1 MIQTWGLSPDDG
13 SPDPCV
19 SHSLY
24 KILHCQGFP
33 RYFVFD
39 LYSQPGWGRFFFFPF
54 LTQNLRLGN
63 NQMSQTVI
71 AKDLL
76 RIYLNGFIRKLKASK
91 FCTFIDLFCVF
102 FHPSSFDFV
111 FKPYRTSGDCI
122 LLPGMFS
129 QVSANCS
136 RQQKKTDA
144 LLYRH
149 NYVVL
154 QIRIFCD

>member
-1 MIQTWGLSPDDG
+1 MTGAQIHVFPTLSIKYCIARA
-13 SPDPCV
+13 SRAI
-19 SHSLY
+19 LY
-24 KILHCQGFP
+24 LIYIHNLVGADF
-33 RYFVFD
+33 
-39 LYSQPGWGRFFFFPF
+39 SFFLFM
-54 LTQNLRLGN
+54 TQNLRLGN

-102 FHPSSFDFV
+102 FHPPSFDFV

-122 LLPGMFS
+122 LLPGMFL

-144 LLYRH
+144 LFYRY

>member
-1 MIQTWGLSPDDG
+1 MTGAQIHLFPTLSIKYCIARA
-13 SPDPCV
+13 SCAI
-19 SHSLY
+19 LY
-24 KILHCQGFP
+24 LIYIHNLVGADF
-33 RYFVFD
+33 
-39 LYSQPGWGRFFFFPF
+39 SFFLFM
-54 LTQNLRLGN
+54 TQNLRLSN

-102 FHPSSFDFV
+102 FHPHSFDFV

-122 LLPGMFS
+122 LLPGMFL

-144 LLYRH
+144 LLYRY